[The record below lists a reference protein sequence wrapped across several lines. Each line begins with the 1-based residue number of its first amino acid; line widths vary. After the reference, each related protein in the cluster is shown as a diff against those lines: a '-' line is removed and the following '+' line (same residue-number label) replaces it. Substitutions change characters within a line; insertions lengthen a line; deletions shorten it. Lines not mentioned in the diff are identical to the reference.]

1 MEFNT
6 YFNSELER
14 LELTRKKV
22 CQALG
27 MTIPT
32 LRSRVN
38 NCGTFQV
45 DEIKKLQSMGF
56 NLNRLI

>member
-1 MEFNT
+1 MEFNQH
-6 YFNSELER
+6 FNSELER

-22 CQALG
+22 CQALD

-38 NCGTFQV
+38 NSGTFQV
-45 DEIKKLQSMGF
+45 DEIKKLQSLGF

>member
-1 MEFNT
+1 MDFNT

-22 CQALG
+22 CQALD

-45 DEIKKLQSMGF
+45 DEIKKLQSLGF

>member
-1 MEFNT
+1 MEFNQH
-6 YFNSELER
+6 FNSELER

-22 CQALG
+22 CQALD

-56 NLNRLI
+56 DLNRLI

>member
-1 MEFNT
+1 MEFNS
-6 YFNSELER
+6 YFNSELQR

-22 CQALG
+22 CQALD

-32 LRSRVN
+32 LRARVN

-45 DEIKKLQSMGF
+45 DEIKNS
-56 NLNRLI
+56 NRWGLI